1 MVVFH
6 SFVGL
11 PDDIFDGAMGMGD
24 WRIYLYNELLTKQDV
39 VIVQGDKGESIVN
52 KKNGEWRWM
61 KGGIRGYNETKTDV
75 GNALNLGLYW
85 LFFVVF
91 TWFPVQGLYIQYI
104 YIYLCSTYALT
115 GLIIYLL

>member
-1 MVVFH
+1 
-6 SFVGL
+6 
-11 PDDIFDGAMGMGD
+11 
-24 WRIYLYNELLTKQDV
+24 
-39 VIVQGDKGESIVN
+39 
-52 KKNGEWRWM
+52 M

-104 YIYLCSTYALT
+104 
-115 GLIIYLL
+115 

>member
-1 MVVFH
+1 
-6 SFVGL
+6 
-11 PDDIFDGAMGMGD
+11 
-24 WRIYLYNELLTKQDV
+24 
-39 VIVQGDKGESIVN
+39 
-52 KKNGEWRWM
+52 M

-104 YIYLCSTYALT
+104 YIIMYIGVMIYNSFFYLRINWVDYIST
-115 GLIIYLL
+115 IDIESSQSMCR